1 MKQPSPK
8 KTLGDF
14 QTPCIR
20 SLMRLIQSQSKPTL
34 IRWATG
40 YVTEHILPIYEGAF
54 PKDSRPRDALVNAVG
69 WLEGRVKFADAK
81 ETNNGAHTAATAA
94 AAFPAAQAAA
104 RAAARAA
111 AHAAAHAALTIHVPA
126 HCLGVA
132 FYGLAALAY
141 AQAGT
146 NAEPTVYAQITA
158 AHCAHMEAALRRI
171 AVEGE
176 PRPAKLDWKLWQYV
190 IGPYE

>member
-1 MKQPSPK
+1 MKRPSPR

-20 SLMRLIQSQSKPTL
+20 SLMRLMETQSKPTL
-34 IRWATG
+34 IRWVTG
-40 YVTEHILPIYEGAF
+40 YVMEHILPVYESAF
-54 PKDSRPRDALVNAVG
+54 PQDSRPREALGNAVG
-69 WLEGRVKFADAK
+69 WLEGRVRFADAK
-81 ETNNGAHTAATAA
+81 ETNNAAHTAATAA

-104 RAAARAA
+104 RAAA
-111 AHAAAHAALTIHVPA
+111 HAALTIHVPA
-126 HCLGVA
+126 HSLGVA

-146 NAEPTVYAQITA
+146 DAEQAVYDQIA
-158 AHCAHMEAALRRI
+158 AAACANMEAALRRI

-176 PRPAKLDWKLWQYV
+176 PNPAKLDWKLWRFV
-190 IGPYE
+190 IGPCD

>member
-1 MKQPSPK
+1 MKQPSPR
-8 KTLGDF
+8 KTMGDF

-20 SLMRLIQSQSKPTL
+20 SLMRLIETQSKPTL

-40 YVTEHILPIYEGAF
+40 YVTEHILPIYESAF
-54 PKDSRPRDALVNAVG
+54 PKDSRPHDALVNAVG
-69 WLEGRVKFADAK
+69 WLEGRVKFVDAK

-104 RAAARAA
+104 R
-111 AHAAAHAALTIHVPA
+111 AAAHAALTIHVPA

-146 NAEPTVYAQITA
+146 DAEPAAYAQIA
-158 AHCAHMEAALRRI
+158 AARCAHMEAALRRI

-176 PRPAKLDWKLWQYV
+176 PHPAKLDWKLWQYV
-190 IGPYE
+190 IGPCE